1 MKIDIHITDATPE
14 EAALVFTGVTVGQAV
29 GRVAASVAEKHVR
42 KGIAR
47 ATPAQKQVPDP
58 LPGHTGCEDCDHDL
72 RDVAGCERCS
82 PPPTPEPAKRPKA
95 TVKGKPGPAPGSGKG
110 NSFGIPALLYTT
122 DKNQYQ
128 RLWARCKTKGIK
140 YEQALAMEGK
150 TKLVGRHAKK
160 MGRPPLAT
168 TPPKVVEKSSEPL
181 FDEVIKK
188 TANPPHEPITREG
201 EPARCKDGSLPAS
214 AARGKIRE
222 LVAVK
227 NGELRAG
234 QRIKHNGPKAS
245 PFFGKEGKIV
255 KVSPNSGEVFVDFGA
270 SSTWLAPHIVMVVPE
285 VPA

>member
-42 KGIAR
+42 KEIAR
-47 ATPAQKQVPDP
+47 VTPAQKQVPDP
-58 LPGHTGCEDCDHDL
+58 QPGYAGCEDCTSPGYEKCDK
-72 RDVAGCERCS
+72 CS
-82 PPPTPEPAKRPKA
+82 PAPAP
-95 TVKGKPGPAPGSGKG
+95 VKGKRGPQKANKY
-110 NSFGIPALLYTT
+110 GIPPELMHT
-122 DKNQYQ
+122 DKKKYQ
-128 RLWARCKTKGIK
+128 RLWWRCKNKGIT
-140 YEQALAMEGK
+140 YVEALKQDREPKPRDAP
-150 TKLVGRHAKK
+150 AKK
-160 MGRPPLAT
+160 MGRQPLAT

-188 TANPPHEPITREG
+188 TANPPHEPIIRG
-201 EPARCKDGSLPAS
+201 CEPARCKDGSLPAS
-214 AARGKIRE
+214 AAHDKIRE

>member
-1 MKIDIHITDATPE
+1 
-14 EAALVFTGVTVGQAV
+14 
-29 GRVAASVAEKHVR
+29 
-42 KGIAR
+42 
-47 ATPAQKQVPDP
+47 
-58 LPGHTGCEDCDHDL
+58 
-72 RDVAGCERCS
+72 
-82 PPPTPEPAKRPKA
+82 
-95 TVKGKPGPAPGSGKG
+95 VKGKPGPAPGSGKG

-122 DKNQYQ
+122 DKKQYQ
-128 RLWARCKTKGIK
+128 RLWLRCKSHGIK
-140 YEQALAMEGK
+140 YEEALAMEGK

-160 MGRPPLAT
+160 MGRQPLAT
-168 TPPKVVEKSSEPL
+168 TPAKVVEKSSEPL
-181 FDEVIKK
+181 FDEVIQK
-188 TANPPHEPITREG
+188 TANPPHEPIIRG
-201 EPARCKDGSLPAS
+201 CEPARCKDGSLPAS
-214 AARGKIRE
+214 AAHGKIRE